1 MRKLTDYAFLIRF
14 LLMIVLGGVF
24 FTISQ
29 RSVRTQPSVVANINV
44 ALTCVSTSQPQKK
57 SVWTQISVME
67 TQPSVRDTVETRSFS
82 KEKINRF
89 KNDPDFDYG
98 ERTAP
103 VISLWDRIRF
113 WIAEQ
118 LAKLF
123 GNAQFSGVYKFML
136 YGLCFLVI
144 IFAVLKLLGV
154 NVTQL
159 FYGRSDQGLVLDHDL
174 EHQMH
179 TTDFEKEIA
188 QALEEQAYRRA
199 VRLRYIY
206 TLKKLSDRQLIR
218 WQPGKTNRDYLAEME
233 DEVLKNQFSK
243 LSYYYEYVWYG
254 NFPASEAMYRQVDAL
269 SQQISLKVTA

>member
-1 MRKLTDYAFLIRF
+1 MRKLTDYS
-14 LLMIVLGGVF
+14 F
-24 FTISQ
+24 FVQLAIIS
-29 RSVRTQPSVVANINV
+29 SLVAV
-44 ALTCVSTSQPQKK
+44 EAYAYPPEPLYHFT
-57 SVWTQISVME
+57 
-67 TQPSVRDTVETRSFS
+67 DTVGVRHFNED
-82 KEKINRF
+82 KINRF

-123 GNAQFSGVYKFML
+123 GNAQFSSVYRFML
-136 YGLCFLVI
+136 YGICFLVI

-154 NVTQL
+154 NATQL
-159 FYGRSDQGLVLDHDL
+159 FCGRNEQGLVLEDDL

-199 VRLRYIY
+199 VRLRYIF
-206 TLKKLSDRQLIR
+206 TLKKLSDRQIIR
-218 WQPGKTNRDYLAEME
+218 WQPGKTNHDYLAEME
-233 DEVLKNQFSK
+233 DEVIENQFSK
-243 LSYYYEYVWYG
+243 LSYYYEHVWYG
-254 NFPASEAMYRQVDAL
+254 NFPAGEAMYRQVDAL